1 MRASWFPA
9 VHRSAALALLTGI
22 LAGCTAPGSGST
34 PAPVSAFVAQ
44 GRWQVQDIG
53 GATVVA
59 GAEPTLEFIAADR
72 AAGTTGCNRWS
83 ASVRLQDGTLRLERP
98 IVTKRACPPEQM
110 RQEAAFL
117 GLMDQPLR
125 AVVQAD
131 GALVLTAPDGRAM
144 RLHPTN

>member
-1 MRASWFPA
+1 MKASLFLA

-22 LAGCTAPGSGST
+22 LAGCTAPGSGSA

-44 GRWQVQDIG
+44 GRWQVQDVG
-53 GATVVA
+53 GAAAVA

-110 RQEAAFL
+110 RQEVAFL
-117 GLMDQPLR
+117 TLLEQPL
-125 AVVQAD
+125 QAAMRPD
-131 GALVLTAPDGRAM
+131 GDLVLTAPDGRAM
-144 RLHPTN
+144 RLRLA